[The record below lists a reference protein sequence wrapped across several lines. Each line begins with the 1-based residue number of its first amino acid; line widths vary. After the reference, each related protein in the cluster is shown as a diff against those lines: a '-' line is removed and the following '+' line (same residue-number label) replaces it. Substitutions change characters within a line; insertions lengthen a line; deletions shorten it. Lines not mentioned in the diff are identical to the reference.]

1 MNSLTEAI
9 WQECDKM
16 GLLYDR
22 HHLPI
27 KVGPDCY
34 MIYATEATIACHN
47 YGICSHKRYYALTG
61 GSEVRIYEN

>member
-1 MNSLTEAI
+1 MDNLVESI
-9 WQECDKM
+9 WAECDKM

-34 MIYATEATIACHN
+34 IIYATTCESWGDCRR
-47 YGICSHKRYYALTG
+47 KRYYALTG
-61 GSEVRIYEN
+61 GQEVKIYEN